1 MKELSDDLKYRLAAL
16 TDNPE
21 EVRFAS
27 GWNST
32 TQEEVVLLKL
42 VEGPPIL
49 KEHASELS
57 NLEGISK
64 KSVIKEIEAYWNQE
78 DGYFD
83 ENWWQDETKKRES
96 LNILLLESLLTEDE
110 NGNVGGYDLIAN
122 GGYSTFFPKN
132 MEPQEVIDAINEAY
146 DSRVFIEGT
155 RNTYTGYTKS
165 GLEIEMYIDANVRI
179 ISAFPKE

>member
-1 MKELSDDLKYRLAAL
+1 MRFRSMLIALEGYLPESGQLQEALEKACNKVNRIENLEKAVTRYAADVKELSDDLKYRLAAL

-32 TQEEVVLLKL
+32 TQEEVVLLKH
-42 VEGPPIL
+42 VEGPSVL

-64 KSVIKEIEAYWNQE
+64 ESVIKEIEAYWNQE

-110 NGNVGGYDLIAN
+110 NGNVGGYDL
-122 GGYSTFFPKN
+122 
-132 MEPQEVIDAINEAY
+132 MEQSNQ
-146 DSRVFIEGT
+146 
-155 RNTYTGYTKS
+155 
-165 GLEIEMYIDANVRI
+165 L
-179 ISAFPKE
+179 